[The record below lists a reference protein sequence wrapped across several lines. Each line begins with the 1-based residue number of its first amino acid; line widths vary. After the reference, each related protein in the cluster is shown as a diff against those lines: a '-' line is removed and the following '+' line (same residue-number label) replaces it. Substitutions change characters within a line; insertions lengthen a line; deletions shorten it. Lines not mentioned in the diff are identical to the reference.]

1 MDHARFDS
9 DESRKH
15 TKLDTGKHSTDLL
28 TSMRGGESVCRSCY
42 STPQIYTS
50 CTTKGRRR
58 NKETTKPA
66 FKSNLRQKYCTE
78 KETTCSRTEKT
89 HLQRK
94 TSSKKLTRVHRNQ
107 ILSDICYKTGTQK
120 TRHTTHFIHSLSFS
134 PLSPTPFLNADLY
147 TSY

>member
-1 MDHARFDS
+1 V
-9 DESRKH
+9 
-15 TKLDTGKHSTDLL
+15 L
-28 TSMRGGESVCRSCY
+28 TSMRGGESVWRSCY
-42 STPQIYTS
+42 STPQTYTS
-50 CTTKGRRR
+50 CTTRGRRR
-58 NKETTKPA
+58 NKETTRPA

-107 ILSDICYKTGTQK
+107 ILSDICYKTGTRK
-120 TRHTTHFIHSLSFS
+120 TRHTIALHTLSLSL
-134 PLSPTPFLNADLY
+134 PLTPFLIADLY